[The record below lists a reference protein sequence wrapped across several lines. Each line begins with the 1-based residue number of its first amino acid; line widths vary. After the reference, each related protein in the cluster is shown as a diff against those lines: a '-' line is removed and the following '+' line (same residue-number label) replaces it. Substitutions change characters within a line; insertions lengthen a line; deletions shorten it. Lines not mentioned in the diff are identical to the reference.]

1 MNRYLFSLINRFSV
15 IAVAMVACAGLSA
28 PASAAFPEHAVRIIV
43 PFAPGGGT
51 DLISRLLGDGMSREL
66 GQPVIVENKPGA
78 GTTIG
83 SEDVARSKPDGYTL
97 LMATFAHAINPSLR
111 SNLPYDT
118 DKAFAPVIL
127 VGHSPSVLVVRPDSP
142 FKSVQDVIDAARKD
156 PGKVTYASQG
166 VGTSA
171 HLAGELLEKLGKV
184 DMSHVPYRGAGPA
197 LNDLLGGHVDMMF
210 GTAAAVGSALGAGTL
225 RALAVTTAER
235 SPALADIPTIAEE
248 GLQGYVLDSWY
259 GLYVPAG
266 TPPDVIA
273 RLNKAATAAAQ
284 AEAFTSKVQHEGL
297 LVTPGT
303 PEDLDKYV
311 KNEQRRWADV
321 VASSNITL
329 N

>member
-1 MNRYLFSLINRFSV
+1 MAF
-15 IAVAMVACAGLSA
+15 ATAACAAGA
-28 PASAAFPEHAVRIIV
+28 TPASAAFPEHPVRIVV

-51 DLISRLLGDGMSREL
+51 DLISRLLGDGMSKAL

-83 SEDVARSKPDGYTL
+83 SEEVARSKPDGYTL

-111 SNLPYDT
+111 TNLPYDT
-118 DKAFAPVIL
+118 NKAFAPVIL

-142 FKSVQDVIDAARKD
+142 FKSVRDLLDAAKKA
-156 PGKVTYASQG
+156 PGTVTYASQG

-210 GTAAAVGSALGAGTL
+210 GTAAAVGSALQAGTL
-225 RALAVTTAER
+225 RALAVTTAQR

-248 GLQGYVLDSWY
+248 GLAGYVLDSWY
-259 GLYVPAG
+259 GLYAPAG
-266 TPPDVIA
+266 TPSEVIA
-273 RLNKAATAAAQ
+273 RLNKAATEAAQ
-284 AEAFTSKVQHEGL
+284 ADAFISKVQHEGL
-297 LVTPGT
+297 MVTPGT
-303 PEDLDKYV
+303 PEELDKYV
-311 KNEQRRWADV
+311 KSEQRRWADI
-321 VASSNITL
+321 VASSNISS